1 VVAIP
6 SNVPFGEGYNTSP
19 SGEEKVCHAGA
30 GRQAGIHLRL
40 YCTAKEILD
49 SGLRR
54 NDERRAS
61 SRRIQTPSFS
71 SRGAFGFSKFSE
83 PQR

>member
-30 GRQAGIHLRL
+30 GRHPSSLVLQ
-40 YCTAKEILD
+40 AKEILD

-54 NDERRAS
+54 NDERKAS